1 MDFVLGHL
9 KEFNFSFQ
17 LPQGTSAKPRVY
29 ASAHSIY
36 LNQKFDSR
44 SEQNG
49 KALFYFTVKYKLF
62 LNRQVIN
69 IFNNFET
76 VIAAQEK

>member
-1 MDFVLGHL
+1 MCSIVDFLTSGL
-9 KEFNFSFQ
+9 CSWLFEEFNFSFQ
-17 LPQGTSAKPRVY
+17 LPQGTSAIPRVY

-49 KALFYFTVKYKLF
+49 KALFYFTVKYKHL
-62 LNRQVIN
+62 
-69 IFNNFET
+69 
-76 VIAAQEK
+76 